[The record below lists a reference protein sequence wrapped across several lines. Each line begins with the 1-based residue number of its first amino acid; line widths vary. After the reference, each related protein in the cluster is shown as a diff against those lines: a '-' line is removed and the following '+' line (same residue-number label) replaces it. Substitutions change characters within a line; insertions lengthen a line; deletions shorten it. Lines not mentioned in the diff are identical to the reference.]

1 MSWYHCRDN
10 KKHVQEQIATFDMD
24 RKDRK
29 GSPMK
34 PIVFFTN
41 SENLKGMKK
50 RMAKVCLW
58 SIRHHEPVNVKL
70 LVLIEPVAHVQ

>member
-1 MSWYHCRDN
+1 
-10 KKHVQEQIATFDMD
+10 VQEQIATFDMD

-50 RMAKVCLW
+50 RMAKVCL
-58 SIRHHEPVNVKL
+58 
-70 LVLIEPVAHVQ
+70 